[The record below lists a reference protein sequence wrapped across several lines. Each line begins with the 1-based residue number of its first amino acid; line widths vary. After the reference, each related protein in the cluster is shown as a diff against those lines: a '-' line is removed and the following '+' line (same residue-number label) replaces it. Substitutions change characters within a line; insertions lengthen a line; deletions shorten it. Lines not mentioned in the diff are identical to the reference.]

1 MELTD
6 QDILFKAFLNRD
18 KQYEGKFYAGI
29 ITTGIFCKTTC
40 LAKKPKEENTRFY
53 KTTKEAIVNG
63 YRPCKICKPMIVAQE
78 TPEYINELL
87 QEVAENP
94 GIRLKDYDLICK
106 NMKPENVRKW
116 FQDNH
121 DLTFQDYLR
130 ILRINN
136 RFGTV
141 LYDDKKSITN
151 TRENRVVIRR
161 FSTPIGP
168 MLAGASDNGICLL
181 EFMERRMLETQ
192 LSRLEK
198 YISPNLVPGNSHLFR
213 MLNNQL
219 SEYFAGNRKEFDIL
233 LDLRGTE
240 FQEKV
245 WSVLQTIPYGGT
257 RSYQD
262 MALKINNPKAIR
274 AVAKANGD
282 NRIAIIV
289 PCHRVIGKDGS
300 MTGYGGKIWR
310 KEYLLKLESNG

>member
-1 MELTD
+1 MELAD
-6 QDILFKAFLNRD
+6 QDILFKAFFNRD

-29 ITTGIFCKTTC
+29 KTTGIFCKTTC
-40 LAKKPKEENTRFY
+40 SAKKPKEENTIFY
-53 KTTKEAIVNG
+53 QTTKEAIVYG
-63 YRPCKICKPMIVAQE
+63 YRPCKICKPMVVTGE
-78 TPEYINELL
+78 TPDYIDELL
-87 QEVAENP
+87 QVVAENP
-94 GIRLKDYDLICK
+94 GIKLKDYDLICK
-106 NMKPENVRKW
+106 EMKPDNVRKW

-141 LYDDKKSITN
+141 LYDDKRSLNN
-151 TRENRVVIRR
+151 TRKNRVVITR

-168 MLAGASDNGICLL
+168 MLAGATDNGICLL

-198 YISPNLVPGNSHLFR
+198 YISSDIVPGNSHFFKI
-213 MLNNQL
+213 LNNQL
-219 SEYFAGNRKEFDIL
+219 NGYFAGTVKRFDIS
-233 LDLRGTE
+233 LDVCGTE
-240 FQEKV
+240 FQKNM
-245 WSVLQTIPYGGT
+245 WSVLQTIPYGET
-257 RSYQD
+257 QSYQE
-262 MALKINNPKAIR
+262 MALKINNPNAVR

-282 NRIAIIV
+282 NRISIII

-310 KEYLLKLESNG
+310 KEYLLKLESGG